1 MIRCAATVVLAITLH
16 PMLAGAQD
24 TVITVNVPSA
34 DVYRG
39 ATTASPVIGHVSNGT
54 VLPVVRNLGSWVR
67 VPWPGAE
74 DGVAYLHVS
83 MGIIC
88 PVGAA
93 APVARPAPRSSSAPA
108 PPTITT
114 PPPTRAPANERVV
127 PRSQPNVRPISHI
140 VGLGG
145 LFGSTSRFGASAR
158 TWRNKHVGIQMAFT
172 RDTMTSDVAADRV
185 TSWQVEPGFVYA
197 LFDRVSDYV
206 WIRPYVGTA
215 LNFGHQTLEAAAPLA
230 FGPTSDNSV
239 GLRVFGGGELTYAG
253 MTQFGL
259 SVDVGYSH
267 VPTSFPGFEARPL
280 SVSISGHWYIK

>member
-1 MIRCAATVVLAITLH
+1 MIRCVATVVLAITLH

-39 ATTASPVIGHVSNGT
+39 ATTASPVIGHVANGT

-67 VPWPGAE
+67 VPWPAAE

-83 MGIIC
+83 MGIIG

-93 APVARPAPRSSSAPA
+93 APAMRPAPRSSSAPA
-108 PPTITT
+108 PPTITS
-114 PPPTRAPANERVV
+114 PPPTRAPANERVA

-140 VGLGG
+140 LGLGG

-172 RDTMTSDVAADRV
+172 RDTMTSDISADRV
-185 TSWQVEPGFVYA
+185 TSWQVEPAFVYA

-206 WIRPYVGTA
+206 WIRPYVGSG
-215 LNFGHQTLEAAAPLA
+215 LNFSHQTLTPAAPLPLEPA
-230 FGPTSDNSV
+230 SDNGV
-239 GLRVFGGGELTYAG
+239 GFRLFGGAEFTYAG

-259 SVDVGYSH
+259 SVDLGYRRL
-267 VPTSFPGFEARPL
+267 PTAFPGFEPRPL
-280 SVSISGHWYIK
+280 SVSIAGHWYIR